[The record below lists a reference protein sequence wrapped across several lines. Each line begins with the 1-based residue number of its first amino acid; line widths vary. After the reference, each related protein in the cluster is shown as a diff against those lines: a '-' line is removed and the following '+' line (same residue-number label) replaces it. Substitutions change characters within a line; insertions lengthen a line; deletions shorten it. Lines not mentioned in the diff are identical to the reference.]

1 MTDPLARLRR
11 RFIALCKKAA
21 GKPRFFT
28 TPQHDG
34 TAHVEVVDG
43 VLFYVVTERGAELE
57 RRSTTSEE
65 ELLYWLACD
74 AVFEAASDFEVKHRQ
89 SGTSFRR
96 LLFEKEIEFMTRF
109 RPAWG
114 ERKRAEI
121 EVILAKHPYDDRA
134 EG

>member
-1 MTDPLARLRR
+1 MPDPLARLRR
-11 RFIALCKKAA
+11 RFAALCKKV
-21 GKPRFFT
+21 GVNCRFLV

-34 TAHVEVVDG
+34 TAHVEVADG
-43 VLFYVVTERGAELE
+43 VFYFVVTERGAELQ

-65 ELLYWLACD
+65 VLLYWLACD
-74 AVFEAASDFEVKHRQ
+74 AAFEAASEFERKHRQ

-96 LLFEKEIEFMTRF
+96 LMFEKEIEFMTRF

-114 ERKRAEI
+114 GRKRAEI
-121 EVILAKHPYDDRA
+121 EVILTKYPYDDRP